1 MIRKKPMV
9 LHKLSCQKRWSIAGE
24 NMDRTWAVAGE
35 FGRLVVSSKWYV
47 FASIIAPIERSRD
60 QEAERGSEGK
70 YGGSSRSLRVTRV
83 FGCLEDD

>member
-35 FGRLVVSSKWYV
+35 FEQIVVIAKWYV
-47 FASIIAPIERSRD
+47 LASIIGQGDR
-60 QEAERGSEGK
+60 
-70 YGGSSRSLRVTRV
+70 
-83 FGCLEDD
+83 